1 MGKIE
6 HSRLM
11 DPIESWVDPQEVKRL
26 AEALM
31 NPVARTNAPS
41 DDATYS
47 KHFVGFAEARDDKKF
62 IASDGRTPS
71 AVPTSSQTTLVGA
84 HGYLS
89 QQLKNFRETLP
100 SPIPYKGFFALHNES
115 QVIYDDGDHQHLHF
129 VARDW
134 IKTLNSSSHQHVQLR
149 IGSSD
154 FLEMISFQT
163 HDGVIALAFIVSRAL
178 ASDELA
184 RITRSLPT
192 FLTGSST

>member
-31 NPVARTNAPS
+31 NPVARANAPS

-47 KHFVGFAEARDDKKF
+47 KHFVGFAEARDDTQLP
-62 IASDGRTPS
+62 ANNGRAP
-71 AVPTSSQTTLVGA
+71 SQTVPVGA
-84 HGYLS
+84 QGDRS
-89 QQLKNFRETLP
+89 QQLKNFREALP
-100 SPIPYKGFFALHNES
+100 SPIPYKGFFALQSEA
-115 QVIYDDGDHQHLHF
+115 QVIYDDGEHQHLYF

-134 IKTLNSSSHQHVQLR
+134 IKTRNSSSHQHVQLR

-154 FLEMISFQT
+154 FLEMISCQT
-163 HDGVIALAFIVSRAL
+163 HDGIVVLAFIVSRAL

-192 FLTGSST
+192 FLSGSST